1 MSAKARATI
10 LGLFFLSGACT
21 LIYQVV
27 WARMLIVVFGVSIYA
42 VSTVLTAFMAG
53 LALGSFY
60 FGRVVDRGGRNG
72 LLLYAILELGI
83 GLFALVFPSIQSG
96 LDEVYTGLYQ
106 LLEGSPL
113 LFLVSRFAITFA
125 VLIVPTTLMGATLP
139 VLSKYAVE
147 RIDRV
152 GWDVGKLY
160 AVNTFGA
167 AAGSCIAAF
176 LLIEAIGVDATIY
189 LAAAINLLIAAVA
202 WALARGGSLA
212 RRRAGGREEA
222 VPATGE
228 AAAGDAAGDSRLRKL
243 VLVAFGLSGFVAL
256 GYEVVWTRLLSMV
269 LQSATAQSLSTIL
282 ISFLFGLAAGGAVGA
297 RLADRW
303 RDLLLVFAVVELTLG
318 LFGLISVYALGAV
331 PLLWTGAVKTSW
343 IGNLARLF
351 GAAFVVMCI
360 PTFLMGVLFPVVGR
374 LYVTRLRDLGS
385 RIGDIYGINTS
396 GAILG
401 AFAAGFVFI
410 PAVGTQRS
418 VDLLAWLNILIGA
431 GLLLANGAVRARA
444 KAYTMASFG
453 AAVIALTAIL
463 PADKVKHLLAWAEP
477 SGAIVHFDEDAG
489 GTVSVHDYGGGRHVL
504 KVNGGSEVPTTI
516 TAVQTFRLLGTLPM
530 VLHDKPE
537 DTLVIAFGGGITL
550 ASVELQK
557 PRRIDCVE
565 VVPAVIEA
573 AEYFERYNNRIFE
586 RFDEPHL
593 NIIIDDGRNHVLR
606 TDRYYDVI
614 ISDSTHPGTADS
626 WVLYTEEFYRLCKAK
641 LRPGGIVAQW
651 LPLHGLTVYD
661 FKMILRT
668 FRQVYPH
675 ATLWLT
681 DVYTLMLGTSERM
694 QIDYEQVQRR
704 LQAPMVRR
712 SLENVL
718 LAGAPGFLST
728 LALDETALGQYTG
741 DGPTNTDDRP
751 YISFSDRT
759 RKGTSF
765 GVPALASLLPFLTE
779 SVSDYLTE
787 PDEATVARLDRRFR
801 ARHHYLH
808 GVVAFL
814 EKNEATATAQLQR
827 ALRIDPDEA
836 NAARLLRRLR
846 PRPRPV
852 NPSP

>member
-10 LGLFFLSGACT
+10 LALFFLSGACT

-27 WARMLIVVFGVSIYA
+27 WARMLIVVFGVSVYA

-60 FGRVVDRGGRNG
+60 FGRVVDRRGRNG

-113 LFLVSRFAITFA
+113 LFLASRFAITFA

-176 LLIEAIGVDATIY
+176 LLIEAIGVGATIY
-189 LAAAINLLIAAVA
+189 LAAAINLLIAAAA
-202 WALARGGSLA
+202 WALARGSSAA
-212 RRRAGGREEA
+212 RLRAIGEEA
-222 VPATGE
+222 LPAAP

-243 VLVAFGLSGFVAL
+243 VLVAFGLSGFIAL

-269 LQSATAQSLSTIL
+269 LMSATAQTLSTIL

-303 RDLLLVFAVVELTLG
+303 RDLLLVFAVVELLLG

-374 LYVTRLRDLGS
+374 LYVSRLRDLGS

-453 AAVIALTAIL
+453 AAVIALTTLL
-463 PADKVKHLLAWAEP
+463 PADKVKHLLGWADP

-504 KVNGGSEVPTTI
+504 KVNGGSEVPTTM
-516 TAVQTFRLLGTLPM
+516 TALQTFRLLGTLPM

-573 AEYFERYNNRIFE
+573 AEHFEHYNNRIFE
-586 RFDEPHL
+586 RFGEPHL
-593 NIIIDDGRNHVLR
+593 NIIVDDGRNHVLR
-606 TDRYYDVI
+606 TDRHYDVI
-614 ISDSTHPGTADS
+614 ISDATHPGTADS
-626 WVLYTEEFYRLCKAK
+626 WVLYTEEFYRLCRAK
-641 LRPGGIVAQW
+641 LQPGGLVAQW

-675 ATLWLT
+675 ATLWVT
-681 DVYTLMLGTSERM
+681 DVYALMLGTTERM
-694 QIDYEQVQRR
+694 QIDYGQVHSR
-704 LQAPMVRR
+704 LQAPAVRKG
-712 SLENVL
+712 LEDVL
-718 LAGAPGFLST
+718 LAGATGLLST
-728 LALDETALGQYTG
+728 LALDERALVQFTG

-759 RKGTSF
+759 RAGTSF
-765 GVPALASLLPFLTE
+765 GVPALASLIPFLTE
-779 SVSDYLTE
+779 SLSDYLTE
-787 PDEATVARLDRRFR
+787 QDEATVARLDRRFR
-801 ARHHYLH
+801 ARRHYLH

-814 EKNEATATAQLQR
+814 EKNRATATAQIQR
-827 ALRIDPDEA
+827 ALRIDPDEP
-836 NAARLLRRLR
+836 NAARLLRRLKVQPQR
-846 PRPRPV
+846 P
-852 NPSP
+852 